1 MPLHID
7 YRPKNFDEII
17 GNTQTV
23 NSLKSIV
30 GRADRPRVY
39 LLAGPTGCGKTTIGR
54 ILAQELGCPPEI
66 DGDIN
71 PDFQEI
77 NASNNRGIDTARE
90 IMSSMQYKPLS
101 GKARLYLLD
110 EVHQTTRDFQHAV
123 LKALEDTPEWI
134 YFVLCTTA
142 PEKLLPTI
150 KNRCSKFE
158 VSTLSDRNMGK
169 LLDWILT
176 EEKVT
181 IPDDIEKSIIRAADG
196 CPRQAL
202 VMLEKS
208 IIRAADG
215 CPRQALVMLDQ
226 IIDLK
231 EEDMMEAIREIEIK
245 EQAVID
251 LCRALLRGESWKGMK
266 EILKGIDE
274 EPEKVRR
281 AAGCPGLYYQC
292 CIE

>member
-1 MPLHID
+1 
-7 YRPKNFDEII
+7 
-17 GNTQTV
+17 
-23 NSLKSIV
+23 
-30 GRADRPRVY
+30 
-39 LLAGPTGCGKTTIGR
+39 
-54 ILAQELGCPPEI
+54 
-66 DGDIN
+66 
-71 PDFQEI
+71 
-77 NASNNRGIDTARE
+77 
-90 IMSSMQYKPLS
+90 MQYKPLS

-158 VSTLSDRNMGK
+158 VSTLSDRNMDK

-181 IPDDIEKSIIRAADG
+181 IPDDI
-196 CPRQAL
+196 
-202 VMLEKS
+202 EKS

-251 LCRALLRGESWKGMK
+251 LCRALLRGEPWKGMK

-281 AAGCPGLYYQC
+281 AVLGYITSVVLNDERGGFLHIYDAFRDPFFNTGRAGLVFACYEVVKQ
-292 CIE
+292 